1 MSIFDIFTRGA
12 RKMRIV
18 RNGNRSLRSISM
30 PVVEINDDV
39 KALAQRMIVTMKEN
53 DVPGVGLAAPQ
64 VGVNLRLIVV
74 DTRPDGKSAR
84 KAPLGSPGEMMLNPL
99 MPVALVNPEI
109 ISSSKETECMGEGCL
124 SLPGVEGDV
133 TRPKKVVLKAQLL
146 SGEQVMLECDGLL
159 ARCLQHEIDHLN
171 GILFIDRAS
180 EEDRQIAKP
189 AMDEMAAEEAKLS
202 GK

>member
-1 MSIFDIFTRGA
+1 
-12 RKMRIV
+12 
-18 RNGNRSLRSISM
+18 
-30 PVVEINDDV
+30 
-39 KALAQRMIVTMKEN
+39 
-53 DVPGVGLAAPQ
+53 
-64 VGVNLRLIVV
+64 
-74 DTRPDGKSAR
+74 
-84 KAPLGSPGEMMLNPL
+84 
-99 MPVALVNPEI
+99 
-109 ISSSKETECMGEGCL
+109 MGEGCL